1 MTPLFALPPLTIAT
15 FGALTVAL
23 LALWAPR
30 VSASPQAPSWWV
42 LPFAAT
48 LLLAQ
53 MAGLVD
59 TPGLVVLFALV
70 AACRLTHQ
78 APHGGVKGFAIA
90 ALLVMSGGILAH
102 AFPGFANP
110 KVLDGVRTGAD
121 AAPFTKY
128 LNLDKGLLGLF
139 VLGLVSPRRAVR
151 ASRLAAP
158 RLLPVF
164 AVMTTLVMAATVAAG
179 YARWDPKLPDWW
191 PLWLWSM
198 LTLTALP
205 EEAVFRHLV
214 QGGLQAWLGASSRGY
229 ALAAVISGV
238 LFGLAHIG
246 GGATYVALATIAG
259 IGYGWIYAM
268 TGSVTASILAHT
280 GLNLLHLLLFSYP
293 ALARP

>member
-1 MTPLFALPPLTIAT
+1 MTPLLALPPLALAT

-30 VSASPQAPSWWV
+30 VSSSPQAPSWWV

-70 AACRLTHQ
+70 AACRITHQ

-90 ALLVMSGGILAH
+90 ALLVLSAGILAH

-110 KVLDGVRTGAD
+110 KVLDGVRTSAD

-151 ASRLAAP
+151 ASRLPAA

-164 AVMTTLVMAATVAAG
+164 VAMTTTVMAATVAAG

-198 LTLTALP
+198 LALTALP
-205 EEAVFRHLV
+205 EEAVFRHLI

-238 LFGLAHIG
+238 LFGLAHVG
-246 GGATYVALATIAG
+246 GGWTYVLLATIAG

-268 TGSVTASILAHT
+268 TGSVAASILAHT
-280 GLNLLHLLLFSYP
+280 GLNLLHLLLFTYP
-293 ALARP
+293 ALAR

>member
-1 MTPLFALPPLTIAT
+1 MTPLLALPPLTLAT
-15 FGALTVAL
+15 FGALTLAL

-30 VSASPQAPSWWV
+30 VSASPQALTAWV

-53 MAGLVD
+53 MADLVD

-70 AACRLTHQ
+70 AACRIAHQ
-78 APHGGVKGFAIA
+78 APHGGLKGFAIA
-90 ALLVMSGGILAH
+90 ALLVISGGILAH

-110 KVLDGVRTGAD
+110 KVLDEVRTSAD

-139 VLGLVSPRRAVR
+139 LLGLVAPVRAVR
-151 ASRLAAP
+151 PSRIPIA
-158 RLLPVF
+158 RVLPTFV
-164 AVMTTLVMAATVAAG
+164 AMTVVVMTATVAAG
-179 YARWDPKLPDWW
+179 YAHWDPKAPDWW

-205 EEAVFRHLV
+205 EEAVFRHLI

-229 ALAAVISGV
+229 ALAAVISGL
-238 LFGLAHIG
+238 LFGLAHVG
-246 GGATYVALATIAG
+246 GGTTYVLLATLAG

-268 TGSVTASILAHT
+268 TGSLAASILAHT
-280 GLNLLHLLLFSYP
+280 ALNLLHLLFFTYP
-293 ALARP
+293 ALAR